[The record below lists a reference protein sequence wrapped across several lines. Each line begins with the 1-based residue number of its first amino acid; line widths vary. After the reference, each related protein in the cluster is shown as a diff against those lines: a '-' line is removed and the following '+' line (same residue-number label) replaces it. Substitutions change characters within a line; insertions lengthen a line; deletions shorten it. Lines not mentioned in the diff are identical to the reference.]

1 MADGSGRN
9 FGNFV
14 AVLGVFVVVGLLGR
28 AFFAD
33 HVVVIVVGSLW
44 WTDSE
49 CSIEGLCLAL
59 QGLVIVGL
67 AFGAHNFLVLV
78 LALRI

>member
-1 MADGSGRN
+1 M
-9 FGNFV
+9 

-28 AFFAD
+28 TFFAD

-49 CSIEGLCLAL
+49 CSIEGFCFAL
-59 QGLVIVGL
+59 KGLVIVGL
-67 AFGAHNFLVLV
+67 AFGAHNFLVLG